1 MTHRIRPFTSLK
13 TNVKVQTEVP
23 LGPLT
28 LIVGE
33 AESGKSAIGND
44 SVRLALTGKH
54 KVGHNPSDLLQL
66 ALNPRA
72 GLEVRMDG
80 PDGAA
85 TWALKVGPDGKA
97 KRPDAPDFTGA
108 LANLTED
115 ERAHLLPT
123 YSLSDFMQARG
134 QKKVREALLRR
145 WGGGIEALQAPMGL
159 LPVEKLAWEA
169 ACRAVEN
176 KVEEKTSASILAG
189 LSEVFRKSALER
201 SRMVKPLMTEIERR
215 KQELRNSTRPSDMLP
230 TLEQQLKAIQ
240 TKPLI
245 ERDRQEIER
254 ITNGRKASADRLELL
269 REVAQKAQTTLD
281 AAQREYDRVEAE
293 HAATVKELRALEDKV
308 IAQQIL
314 VKACDRQIEEGHSKC
329 PLCTSPSIEI
339 QDLKQRLVK
348 KIEVESEARARLKD
362 KFGTSEKTLLG
373 ARKALDDAR
382 FSLKTQL
389 TQLEN
394 AEKAFRDLD
403 SSTNDRLQQL
413 DRSIKLHEKEVA
425 KAPALY
431 PGSTEETLKGDIEA
445 IKLSEQRRNELE
457 GEVARLRGLE
467 DEARMYGLLER
478 QAIQMQKDVLAE
490 IGQRASNEV
499 SQRMLNGRRIEFDP
513 VDCEW
518 YIITEQGGRHPYGA
532 FCGTQETA
540 FKLAFARA
548 WTANAPLR
556 VAIFDDYDLIGLS
569 QKGMQQFFT
578 MCEQAVASG
587 DLTQVI
593 VVWNRPDEAPKSTDW
608 NSILVEAGGTWT
620 KL

>member
-13 TNVKVQTEVP
+13 TNVKVQAEVP

-66 ALNPRA
+66 ALNPRT

-85 TWALKVGPDGKA
+85 TWTLKVGPDGKA

-108 LANLTED
+108 LANLTEE

-145 WGGGIEALQAPMGL
+145 WGGGIEALQPPMGL
-159 LPVEKLAWEA
+159 LPVEKLAWDA

-230 TLEQQLKAIQ
+230 TLEQQLKAVQ

-245 ERDRQEIER
+245 EREKQEIER
-254 ITNGRKASADRLELL
+254 ISNGRTASADRLEVL
-269 REVAQKAQTTLD
+269 REVARKAQVALD
-281 AAQREYDRVEAE
+281 AAQAEYDRVEAE
-293 HAATVKELRALEDKV
+293 HTTTLKELRALEDKV

-329 PLCTSPSIEI
+329 PLCTSPSIDV

-362 KFGTSEKTLLG
+362 RFGTSEKTLLT
-373 ARKALDDAR
+373 ARKNLDDAR
-382 FSLKTQL
+382 FSLKTQSA
-389 TQLEN
+389 QLEN

-403 SSTNDRLQQL
+403 SSTNDRIQQL
-413 DRSIKLHEKEVA
+413 ERSIKLHEKEVA

-431 PGSTEETLKGDIEA
+431 PGSTEETLRADIEA

-457 GEVARLRGLE
+457 SEVARLRGLE

-478 QAIQMQKDVLAE
+478 QAIQMQKDVLTE

-608 NSILVEAGGTWT
+608 NSILVEAGGIWT

>member
-66 ALNPRA
+66 ALNPRS

-85 TWALKVGPDGKA
+85 TWTLKVGPDGKA

-201 SRMVKPLMTEIERR
+201 SRMVKPLMAEIERR

-245 ERDRQEIER
+245 ERDKQEIER
-254 ITNGRKASADRLELL
+254 ITNGRKASTERLELL
-269 REVAQKAQTTLD
+269 REIAQKAQSTLD
-281 AAQREYDRVEAE
+281 AVQREYDRVETE
-293 HAATVKELRALEDKV
+293 HAATLKELRTLEDKV

-373 ARKALDDAR
+373 ARKGLDDAR
-382 FSLKTQL
+382 FSLRTQL

-413 DRSIKLHEKEVA
+413 ERSIKLHEKEVA

-431 PGSTEETLKGDIEA
+431 PGSTEETLKADIEA

-457 GEVARLRGLE
+457 SEVARLRGLE